1 MKVKMEG
8 TDFLIPFPPDTEI
21 KILQLQI
28 NWLHQKRNTCLK
40 GTTIPNLKVEAVD
53 FWSHFKIYVRFAIYF
68 VEQDTSLKFF

>member
-1 MKVKMEG
+1 MWVQTTGKKKLCLLQMKVKMEG

-53 FWSHFKIYVRFAIYF
+53 F
-68 VEQDTSLKFF
+68 